1 MTRANA
7 KITDWLHVRHLE
19 EKTKYDTANPVENHP
34 PFFPSASPS
43 ALFAWSSLHAWEI
56 RVCGGSSFRVS
67 PSNPAGPH
75 SRTRARTLRAPVST
89 FRRDGTLDDSRQGH
103 LGRQDHARR
112 RAVDHGGSAEID
124 ALGRGQGE
132 RPRAAAASHLQGTR
146 AEGRQDS
153 RQLRYARSRGPRRRR
168 HRVSSRAAQI
178 PRRGRSFDRRRSEKK
193 RKRSRGRTAADRA
206 RRPRPPNP
214 DAPRPI
220 ARPRAQVSSPNTP
233 STS

>member
-1 MTRANA
+1 MTRANG
-7 KITDWLHVRHLE
+7 KNTDWLHVRHLE
-19 EKTKYDTANPVENHP
+19 EKNKIRHCEPCGK
-34 PFFPSASPS
+34 
-43 ALFAWSSLHAWEI
+43 SSTVFSQCVAIGTFCFELVHVGDPRLW
-56 RVCGGSSFRVS
+56 RVVLRVS
-67 PSNPAGPH
+67 PSDPARPH

-206 RRPRPPNP
+206 RRPRTPNP

>member
-1 MTRANA
+1 MQKSQTGYTCDIWRKKQNTTLRTLW
-7 KITDWLHVRHLE
+7 KIIHR
-19 EKTKYDTANPVENHP
+19 
-34 PFFPSASPS
+34 FFPVRRHRHFLLGARCT
-43 ALFAWSSLHAWEI
+43 WEI

-146 AEGRQDS
+146 AEGPQDS

-178 PRRGRSFDRRRSEKK
+178 PRRGQSFDRRRSEKK
-193 RKRSRGRTAADRA
+193 RKCTRGRTAADRA

-220 ARPRAQVSSPNTP
+220 ARSRAQVSSPNTP